1 MKEQNF
7 KNHAKLDPPFHFV
20 GSAILLFTLIGS
32 IVYLVRSILHGE
44 NIFQSVLIFT
54 GTIGL
59 FLTFGLVRVY
69 SLKVQDR
76 IIRAEENFR
85 MYRLTGKTLDERL
98 TLAQLI
104 ALRFAP
110 DEEFPELCEKAVT
123 EKLGAVEIK
132 KAIKNWKA
140 DHLRV

>member
-1 MKEQNF
+1 MKEQSF
-7 KNHAKLDPPFHFV
+7 KNHAKLDPAFHFV
-20 GSAILLFTLIGS
+20 GSVIMLFTLIGS
-32 IVYLVRSILHGE
+32 IVYLVRSIVQGE

-54 GTIGL
+54 GAIGL
-59 FLTFGLVRVY
+59 LLTFGLVRLY

-85 MYRLTGKTLDERL
+85 IYRLTGKTLDDRL

-110 DEEFPELCEKAVT
+110 DEEFPELYEKTVT
-123 EKLGAVEIK
+123 EKLAPVEIK